1 MQMWEEGSL
10 HGNPLGKAGK
20 WDWELS
26 EWREHSMEVLA
37 AELALQI
44 FYRLGKVGRTGCDL
58 PFSTELR
65 RLQKVAA
72 PA

>member
-1 MQMWEEGSL
+1 
-10 HGNPLGKAGK
+10 
-20 WDWELS
+20 
-26 EWREHSMEVLA
+26 MEVLA

-44 FYRLGKVGRTGCDL
+44 FYRLGKVGRTGCEL
-58 PFSTELR
+58 PFSTQLR